1 MNKKLIKKSSLLAFG
16 ALTVFVLVGCS
27 NSSNI
32 QTSNQ
37 IKQTSTKQEVREETP
52 VTVRGV
58 DLGAGTFTNGSDIEP
73 DTYDLTPNSY
83 DNSNKW

>member
-27 NSSNI
+27 NI

-37 IKQTSTKQEVREETP
+37 IKQTSTKQEVRKETP
-52 VTVRGV
+52 VTVKGV

>member
-1 MNKKLIKKSSLLAFG
+1 MNKILIKISSLLAFG
-16 ALTVFVLVGCS
+16 ALTVFVLVGYS
-27 NSSNI
+27 NNI

-37 IKQTSTKQEVREETP
+37 TKKTATKQEVKEETP
-52 VTVRGV
+52 VTVKGV
-58 DLGAGTFTNGSDIEP
+58 DLGPGTFTNGTDIEP